1 MTDYD
6 IDELVLGAAPT
17 DEAVASPSLAPVM
30 ADLREQIME
39 TDTVR
44 PRQHADVTKLAQ
56 GGTRRRPRRRYRLI
70 GASAAAA
77 VLAVVAVVV
86 GVGDDSSSAYAAEVV
101 AVAEASPRLLIGN
114 EGWQVTRADELNA
127 EQGEMTFEQGARS
140 ADLHWRPADTHVEF
154 VEDRR
159 DGSDLEEPVVIA
171 GDEGVLFR
179 YAGTDT
185 FTALWLRGE
194 HSLELRIDGTS
205 ENEFR
210 RVADTVQAVSVE
222 TWLDALPESVVRPA
236 DRSDAVTE
244 MLTGLPIPDSFDR
257 SALDGVQ
264 ASDRYQLGA
273 QVSGAVACGWL
284 DQWDAADRAGDE
296 DRKAQAAEAL
306 ATSPTWPILLEMND
320 EGDYPEVVWEYS
332 AAVNGGRIELPAG
345 VDIVDYGP
353 ETVANGGYVPG
364 LGCDLKR

>member
-17 DEAVASPSLAPVM
+17 DDAVASPSLAPVM

-39 TDTVR
+39 TDIVR
-44 PRQHADVTKLAQ
+44 SSPQADVSELTEV
-56 GGTRRRPRRRYRLI
+56 GTRRRPRRRYRLI

-77 VLAVVAVVV
+77 VLGVVALVI
-86 GVGDDSSSAYAAEVV
+86 GVGDDSRSAYAAEVV

-114 EGWQVTRADELNA
+114 EGWEVTRADEFNA
-127 EQGEMTFEQGARS
+127 EQGEMTFEQGSQS
-140 ADLHWRPADTHVEF
+140 ADLHWRPADTHVGF

-159 DGSDLEEPVVIA
+159 ASSGLEEPVVIA

-205 ENEFR
+205 EDEFR
-210 RVADTVQAVSVE
+210 RVADTVEAVDVE

-244 MLTGLPIPDSFDR
+244 MLAGLPIPDSFDR
-257 SALDGVQ
+257 AALDGAQ

-273 QVSGAVACGWL
+273 QVAGAVACGWL
-284 DQWDAADRAGDE
+284 DQWVAADRTGDE
-296 DRKAQAAEAL
+296 VGKSEAAEAL
-306 ATSPTWPILLEMND
+306 ASSPTWPILLEMND
-320 EGDYPEVVWEYS
+320 EGDYPEAVWEYS
-332 AAVNGGRIELPAG
+332 AAANGGRINLSTGAEFVG
-345 VDIVDYGP
+345 YGP
-353 ETVANGGYVPG
+353 ETIADGGYVHG

>member
-17 DEAVASPSLAPVM
+17 DDAVTSPSLAPAM

-39 TDTVR
+39 TDIVR
-44 PRQHADVTKLAQ
+44 PSQHADVTQMTQ
-56 GGTRRRPRRRYRLI
+56 GGTRRRPRRRHRLI
-70 GASAAAA
+70 GAAAAA
-77 VLAVVAVVV
+77 AALTVVALVV
-86 GVGDDSSSAYAAEVV
+86 GVGDDSNSAYAAEIV
-101 AVAEASPRLLIGN
+101 AVAEASPRLLIGT
-114 EGWQVTRADELNA
+114 EGWQVTRADEFNA
-127 EQGEMTFEQGARS
+127 EQGEMTFERESQS
-140 ADLHWRPADTHVEF
+140 ADLHWRPADKHAEF
-154 VEDRR
+154 VGDRR
-159 DGSDLEEPVVIA
+159 DGSDLEESVVIA

-179 YAGTDT
+179 YAMTDS

-210 RVADTVQAVSVE
+210 RVADTVEAVGVG
-222 TWLDALPESVVRPA
+222 TWLDALPDSVVRPA
-236 DRSDAVTE
+236 DRSVAVTE
-244 MLTGLPIPDSFDR
+244 MLTGVPIPDSFDR

-273 QVSGAVACGWL
+273 QVSGAVVCGWL

-306 ATSPTWPILLEMND
+306 ATSPSWPILLEMND
-320 EGDYPEVVWEYS
+320 EGDFPEVVWQYS

-353 ETVANGGYVPG
+353 EAVANGAYVPG